1 MLKYKISKFLI
12 CITFLQIVN
21 FSSYASEV
29 NIFTSRHYESDNKL
43 YEIFKKETGKKVTVI
58 SGDAKALEKRI
69 LEEGKSSKADI
80 FITVDAGAL
89 GSAQNKGIF
98 QEINSKKLESAIPS
112 TFRTKYW
119 FGITKR
125 ARLIYYNPEKV
136 KKEEIKNLSYEDLS
150 DVKWKNRI
158 VIRSSSHIY
167 NLSLV
172 SSLIENI
179 GIKKTEIWL
188 KNFVS
193 NFAKEPEG
201 GDREQILAV
210 ASGEADIAIAN
221 SYYIAIMLSGEKGEE
236 QKIAAQKIKVLFPNQ
251 NNRGTHMN
259 ISGGGVLRYS
269 PNKENAIKFLE
280 FLLSKTAQQHFA
292 DNTYEY
298 PMISNVKL
306 NPLIQ
311 QFGAEFK
318 QDQSTKVEIYYKNQ
332 KTSLEL
338 MKLAGWK

>member
-1 MLKYKISKFLI
+1 MLKFKTTNFFIYTIFLI
-12 CITFLQIVN
+12 IIN
-21 FSSYASEV
+21 FSSYANEV

-43 YEIFKKETGKKVTVI
+43 YEIFRKETGIKVNVI

-80 FITVDAGAL
+80 FITPDAGAL
-89 GSAQNKGIF
+89 GSAQDKGIF

-112 TFRTKYW
+112 SFRTKYW

-158 VIRSSSHIY
+158 AIRSSSHIY

-179 GIKKTEIWL
+179 GINKTEIWL

-236 QKIAAQKIKVLFPNQ
+236 QKIAAQKVKVLFPNQ

-259 ISGGGVLRYS
+259 ISGGGVLKYS

-280 FLLSKTAQQHFA
+280 FLLTKTAQQHFA

-298 PMISNVKL
+298 PMINNVKL

-311 QFGAEFK
+311 QFGTKFK
-318 QDQSTKVEIYYKNQ
+318 QDQSTKVETYYKNQ
-332 KTSLEL
+332 KISLEL